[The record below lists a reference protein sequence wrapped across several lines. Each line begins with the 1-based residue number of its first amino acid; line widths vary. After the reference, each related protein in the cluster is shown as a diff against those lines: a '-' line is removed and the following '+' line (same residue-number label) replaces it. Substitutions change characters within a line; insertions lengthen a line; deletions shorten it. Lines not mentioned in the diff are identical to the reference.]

1 MHDGIACET
10 LGLPTAVVIT
20 TAFVSEA
27 RLQGRALGM
36 SELEPVVITHPLSSL
51 TDDEID
57 GRAQQVIEQAPRVW
71 LGGQA
76 RNNSGGDV
84 RPFPQP

>member
-51 TDDEID
+51 TDDEIE
-57 GRAQQVIEQAPRVW
+57 GRAQEVIEQALPVW
-71 LGGQA
+71 LSAQA
-76 RNNSGGDV
+76 RNDTSDV

>member
-27 RLQGRALGM
+27 RLQRVALGM
-36 SELEPVVITHPLSSL
+36 RELEPVVITHPLSSL

-57 GRAQQVIEQAPRVW
+57 DRAREVIEQAPRVW
-71 LGGQA
+71 LGAHA
-76 RNNSGGDV
+76 RNNTSEDV
-84 RPFPQP
+84 RPFPQ